1 MREPNRPLRRALW
14 MLPALLLFAAGGPAD
29 AGGGAA
35 LDRAGPYAGVFVGAG
50 RADSR
55 IVDTDGF
62 SNEGNPGAVT
72 DYGDDGPVGGA
83 LIGQRFGIGGAPFR
97 VELDGMFGR
106 LSAKTNKI
114 DPNPTNPPRPPGGHD
129 ETVESKFR
137 WVATARGGIEHAV
150 GPATVFAAAGLAVAR
165 IDNSLTDL
173 DRKCVDCS
181 VQPPLVTPWRL
192 DPDDSFRDGS
202 TEIGWVVGVG
212 VEASVADR
220 WTLRLEASYM
230 DFGRTTHTANRS
242 GNDDCCGSGTPERP
256 VSYDVEH
263 KLGILRL
270 AVVRRFDW

>member
-1 MREPNRPLRRALW
+1 
-14 MLPALLLFAAGGPAD
+14 
-29 AGGGAA
+29 
-35 LDRAGPYAGVFVGAG
+35 
-50 RADSR
+50 
-55 IVDTDGF
+55 
-62 SNEGNPGAVT
+62 
-72 DYGDDGPVGGA
+72 
-83 LIGQRFGIGGAPFR
+83 
-97 VELDGMFGR
+97 MFGR

-230 DFGRTTHTANRS
+230 DFGRTTHAANRS
-242 GNDDCCGSGTPERP
+242 GNNPCCGSGTPQRP

-263 KLGILRL
+263 KLGVLRL

>member
-1 MREPNRPLRRALW
+1 MRKPNRPLRRAVLT
-14 MLPALLLFAAGGPAD
+14 LPALLLFAVGGPAD
-29 AGGGAA
+29 AGGNSA
-35 LDRAGPYAGVFVGAG
+35 LGGPYVGVFAGAG

-62 SNEGNPGAVT
+62 SDWGNPGAVT

-97 VELDGMFGR
+97 IELDGMFGR
-106 LSAKTNKI
+106 LSAKTNAI
-114 DPNPTNPPRPPGGHD
+114 DPSPVVPPLPPGGAD

-173 DRKCVDCS
+173 DRGLDRS
-181 VQPPLVTPWRL
+181 VQPPRPTPWRL

-230 DFGRTTHTANRS
+230 DFGRTTHAANRS
-242 GNDDCCGSGTPERP
+242 GDGRCCGSGTPQRP
-256 VSYDVEH
+256 VFYDVEN
-263 KLGILRL
+263 KLGVLRL